1 MLLDEW
7 LGAIDLS
14 EYEDKLKE
22 IGASKIDH
30 LHDIEE
36 QDLRDI
42 GMRPLEI
49 RRFQKK
55 LHAAAP
61 STLQRF
67 ATEKEVVK
75 SQLPCPSLVGRQT
88 INVPVVEL
96 IKDYGE
102 LYYEKGEEHLNFKQ
116 RESNN
121 FVLQMLS
128 SASWRF
134 QNKRALF
141 DWGREE
147 RMNRIKVLIAI
158 APDDKIM
165 CETKYFKDQSLLFQ
179 VAEWKKKFREIMFL
193 FD

>member
-14 EYEDKLKE
+14 EYEDKLNE

-67 ATEKEVVK
+67 AT
-75 SQLPCPSLVGRQT
+75 GR
-88 INVPVVEL
+88 
-96 IKDYGE
+96 K
-102 LYYEKGEEHLNFKQ
+102 
-116 RESNN
+116 
-121 FVLQMLS
+121 
-128 SASWRF
+128 
-134 QNKRALF
+134 
-141 DWGREE
+141 
-147 RMNRIKVLIAI
+147 
-158 APDDKIM
+158 
-165 CETKYFKDQSLLFQ
+165 
-179 VAEWKKKFREIMFL
+179 
-193 FD
+193 

>member
-61 STLQRF
+61 STLRRF
-67 ATEKEVVK
+67 AT
-75 SQLPCPSLVGRQT
+75 GR
-88 INVPVVEL
+88 
-96 IKDYGE
+96 K
-102 LYYEKGEEHLNFKQ
+102 
-116 RESNN
+116 
-121 FVLQMLS
+121 
-128 SASWRF
+128 
-134 QNKRALF
+134 
-141 DWGREE
+141 
-147 RMNRIKVLIAI
+147 
-158 APDDKIM
+158 
-165 CETKYFKDQSLLFQ
+165 
-179 VAEWKKKFREIMFL
+179 
-193 FD
+193 